1 MSTFYAILRAV
12 HDNVHSL
19 PMKQFSDPKIYTGGV
34 DINKWSELTAEQKKK
49 ALSKRWYVYFSQRH
63 PETNLLVRQA
73 NIHWGANK
81 FTFKEDRLKY
91 LNRIRIKIHSGL
103 QLGFNPYEENQPFY
117 ENMVF

>member
-49 ALSKRWYVYFSQRH
+49 ALSKRWYVYFS
-63 PETNLLVRQA
+63 
-73 NIHWGANK
+73 
-81 FTFKEDRLKY
+81 
-91 LNRIRIKIHSGL
+91 
-103 QLGFNPYEENQPFY
+103 
-117 ENMVF
+117 